1 MKLINEHKV
10 HTYTIEV
17 SDDELHFIIAALGEI
32 APCKLKEVLQ
42 NDYGYKLTNFDSHD
56 LYISLCKI
64 CGLEVG

>member
-1 MKLINEHKV
+1 V

-32 APCKLKEVLQ
+32 APYKLKEVLQ